1 MVKVRRGL
9 FETNS
14 SSTHS
19 LVLEP
24 CGKVATGL
32 VGFGVDYEEDND
44 DIYKESVARYWG
56 WFEFE
61 VGVHKD
67 EWTDVVIPVSEFGS
81 PEFKV
86 LDHFFSKFVYLLGW
100 TWGTTHSKNPYVADI
115 NKLKNDEHIK
125 KLVYLA
131 QQIASR
137 HGHPFSI
144 KFMPT
149 QVNDDNRWYLNNNK
163 KSIYVN
169 LDHEVMEQEFKE
181 EIDGVSFEQILE
193 DPDIMIFYR
202 REG

>member
-24 CGKVATGL
+24 CGKFASGL
-32 VGFGVDYEEDND
+32 VGFGVDYGGDND
-44 DIYKESVARYWG
+44 EIYKECVDRYWW
-56 WFEFE
+56 WFEFD
-61 VGVHKD
+61 VDVPKD

-86 LDHFFSKFVYLLGW
+86 LDHFFDKFVYLLGW
-100 TWGTTHSKNPYVADI
+100 TWGTTHSKNPYVADL